1 MAPHAPAT
9 TPERTPDG
17 TSQGTPDA
25 DRWHAAWSDA
35 LARLE
40 LDVVTAEEMLAV
52 AHLPAAAE
60 APAARSWRP
69 PAGVGSLPASLEA
82 RARELLARQL
92 DVAERLAEAASLA
105 RRQVAVSDAVRSR
118 PAAEPVFLDA
128 RG

>member
-1 MAPHAPAT
+1 MAPQAPAASEQT
-9 TPERTPDG
+9 R
-17 TSQGTPDA
+17 DA

-35 LARLE
+35 LGRLE

-60 APAARSWRP
+60 VAAARPWRP
-69 PAGVGSLPASLEA
+69 PAGAGTLPVSLET

-105 RRQVAVSDAVRSR
+105 RRQAAVADAVRSR
-118 PAAEPVFLDA
+118 PADQPVFLDTQ
-128 RG
+128 G

>member
-1 MAPHAPAT
+1 VAPRTPVT
-9 TPERTPDG
+9 TPE
-17 TSQGTPDA
+17 GTPGTDG
-25 DRWHAAWSDA
+25 WHSAWSDA

-52 AHLPAAAE
+52 AHLPAAA
-60 APAARSWRP
+60 AAARPWRP
-69 PAGVGSLPASLEA
+69 PAGVGALPASLET

-105 RRQVAVSDAVRSR
+105 RRQVAVADAVRSR
-118 PAAEPVFLDA
+118 PAAEPVFLDT